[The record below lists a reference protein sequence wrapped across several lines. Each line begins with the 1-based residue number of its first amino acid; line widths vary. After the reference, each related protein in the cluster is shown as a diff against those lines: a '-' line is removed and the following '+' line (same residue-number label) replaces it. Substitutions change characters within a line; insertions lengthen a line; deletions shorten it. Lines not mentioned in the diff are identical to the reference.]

1 MSISSRTP
9 EGEPCRCPLCGAEND
24 VEPSSPPGDAPCPQ
38 CGHLIWFS
46 AEHGGGELNLKYQGP
61 HFTPEMA
68 RGLENLVMDQRDRD
82 LVIDLENVPYLSS
95 GALAVLINIG
105 KVIRQANLKVRRVH
119 PDLREVFRIT
129 RLDRHIGVE

>member
-24 VEPSSPPGDAPCPQ
+24 VEPSSPPGDASCPQ
-38 CGHLIWFS
+38 CGRLIWFS
-46 AEHGGGELNLKYQGP
+46 AEHGGGELILKYQGP

-68 RGLENLVMDQRDRD
+68 RGLKKLVLERRDRV